1 VAEIEKLM
9 GVSAAD
15 IEKVM
20 GLEAGDIEKVM
31 GVELVTS
38 IGYQG
43 NRSVALGGYDMP
55 SYASRSSIE
64 YKALTSDSDTLDFG
78 DTTWAGSHDKRS
90 CGSDSRAVFMGGH
103 DAESGSTAG
112 TNNIE
117 YITIA
122 NLGNGTEFGDLL
134 VAGKI
139 LAGGSGNG
147 IRGLF
152 VGGRPSSNTDQ
163 IEYLTVATPGD
174 AQDAGDLTRPAGYTS
189 PNANVAPGRMITTM
203 GYDSHGGY
211 YDNLDFNYVA
221 IMSTDD
227 AADFGDASVAIA
239 MAQPIGLSESRNVWA
254 WGYSNGSY
262 IDNMEYLNPST
273 LSNTTDFGDLQT
285 TAGNASGKHTNGTRG
300 EIWGGQTSGLT
311 DIQYITIAS
320 TGNATNAGEIRGTSG
335 ASAWDGW
342 SGD

>member
-1 VAEIEKLM
+1 
-9 GVSAAD
+9 
-15 IEKVM
+15 
-20 GLEAGDIEKVM
+20 
-31 GVELVTS
+31 
-38 IGYQG
+38 
-43 NRSVALGGYDMP
+43 
-55 SYASRSSIE
+55 
-64 YKALTSDSDTLDFG
+64 
-78 DTTWAGSHDKRS
+78 
-90 CGSDSRAVFMGGH
+90 MGGH

-117 YITIA
+117 YLTIA
-122 NLGNGTEFGDLL
+122 NTGNGTEFGDLL

-147 IRGLF
+147 VRGLF
-152 VGGRPSSNTDQ
+152 VGGRPSANTDQ
-163 IEYLTVATPGD
+163 IEYLTVATTGNTT
-174 AQDAGDLTRPAGYTS
+174 DAGNLTRTAGYTLA
-189 PNANVAPGRMITTM
+189 NANVAPGRMICTM
-203 GYDSHGGY
+203 GLDGDYT
-211 YDNLDFNYVA
+211 NLDFNYVA

-227 AADFGDASVAIA
+227 AADFGDSQVAGVECS
-239 MAQPIGLSESRNVWA
+239 PIGLSESRNVWA
-254 WGYSNGSY
+254 WGKDGSSFEVT
-262 IDNMEYLNPST
+262 MEYLNPST
-273 LSNTTDFGDLQT
+273 LSDTTDFGDLQT

>member
-1 VAEIEKLM
+1 MAEIEKLM

-20 GLEAGDIEKVM
+20 GVEAGDIEKVM

-43 NRSVALGGYDMP
+43 NRSVALGGYVYDGND
-55 SYASRSSIE
+55 YSSEIE

-78 DTTWAGSHDKRS
+78 DTAFGLSQDKRS

-117 YITIA
+117 YLTIA
-122 NLGNGTEFGDLL
+122 STGNGTEFGDLL

-139 LAGGSGNG
+139 LGGGSGNG
-147 IRGLF
+147 VRGLF

-163 IEYLTVATPGD
+163 IEYLTVASTGNTT
-174 AQDAGDLTRPAGYTS
+174 DAGDLTRAAGYTI
-189 PNANVAPGRMITTM
+189 PNANVAPGRMVCPM
-203 GYDSHGGY
+203 GFDSA
-211 YDNLDFNYVA
+211 YDNKDFNYVA

-227 AADFGDASVAIA
+227 AADFGDATYNISHTAT
-239 MAQPIGLSESRNVWA
+239 IGLSESRNVWA
-254 WGYSNGSY
+254 WGRDGSSHEVH
-262 IDNMEYLNPST
+262 MEYLNPST
-273 LSNTTDFGDLQT
+273 TSNTTDFGDLQT
-285 TAGNASGKHTNGTRG
+285 TASNGAGKHTNGTRG
-300 EIWGGQTSGLT
+300 EVWGSSQGDGV
-311 DIQYITIAS
+311 DVQYITIAS
-320 TGNATNAGEIRGTSG
+320 TGNATNAGEIRTGKRST
-335 ASAWDGW
+335 WDGW

>member
-1 VAEIEKLM
+1 MAEIEKLM

-20 GLEAGDIEKVM
+20 GVGSGDIAKVM

-43 NRSVALGGYDMP
+43 NRSLALGGYTGG
-55 SYASRSSIE
+55 YASSSSQID
-64 YKALTSDSDTLDFG
+64 YKALTSDGNTADFG

-103 DAESGSTAG
+103 DAQSGSTAG

-122 NLGNGTEFGDLL
+122 STGNGTEFGDVL
-134 VAGKI
+134 VAGVI

-147 IRGLF
+147 VRGLF
-152 VGGRPSSNTDQ
+152 VGGRPSGNTDQ
-163 IEYLTVATPGD
+163 IQYLTVATTGD
-174 AQDAGDLTRPAGYTS
+174 TSDAGDLTRAAGYTI
-189 PNANVAPGRMITTM
+189 PNANVAPGRMICTM
-203 GYDSHGGY
+203 GLDGDYT
-211 YDNLDFNYVA
+211 NLDFNYVA

-227 AADFGDASVAIA
+227 AADFGDASVAISHTA
-239 MAQPIGLSESRNVWA
+239 PIGLSESRNVWA
-254 WGYSNGSY
+254 WGYSNGSHLV
-262 IDNMEYLNPST
+262 NMEYLNPST

-285 TAGNASGKHTNGTRG
+285 TASQGAGKHTNGTRG
-300 EIWGGQTSGLT
+300 EVWGGEASGLT
-311 DIQYITIAS
+311 DVQYITIAS
-320 TGNATNAGEIRGTSG
+320 TGDATNAGEISG
-335 ASAWDGW
+335 GRIGWDGW

>member
-1 VAEIEKLM
+1 MAEIEKLM

-20 GLEAGDIEKVM
+20 GVGSGDIEKVM

-43 NRSVALGGYDMP
+43 NRSVALGGYVYDGND
-55 SYASRSSIE
+55 YSSEIE

-78 DTTWAGSHDKRS
+78 DTAFGLSQDKRS

-117 YITIA
+117 YLTIA
-122 NLGNGTEFGDLL
+122 STGNGTEFGDLL

-139 LAGGSGNG
+139 LGGGSGNG
-147 IRGLF
+147 VRGLF

-163 IEYLTVATPGD
+163 IEYLTVASTGNTT
-174 AQDAGDLTRPAGYTS
+174 DAGDLTRAAGYTI
-189 PNANVAPGRMITTM
+189 PNANVAPGRMVCPM
-203 GYDSHGGY
+203 SFDSA
-211 YDNLDFNYVA
+211 YDNKDFNYVA

-227 AADFGDASVAIA
+227 AADFGDASVNISHTAT
-239 MAQPIGLSESRNVWA
+239 IGLSESRNVWA
-254 WGYSNGSY
+254 WGRDGSSHEVH
-262 IDNMEYLNPST
+262 MEYLNPST
-273 LSNTTDFGDLQT
+273 TSNTTDFGDLQT
-285 TAGNASGKHTNGTRG
+285 TASNGAGKHTNGTRG
-300 EIWGGQTSGLT
+300 EVWGGQEFSND
-311 DIQYITIAS
+311 DIQKITIAS
-320 TGNATNAGEIRGTSG
+320 TGDAAITSQIRTGQVGT
-335 ASAWDGW
+335 WDGW

>member
-1 VAEIEKLM
+1 MAEIEKLM

-20 GLEAGDIEKVM
+20 GVGSGDIEKVM

-43 NRSVALGGYDMP
+43 NRSLALGGYN
-55 SYASRSSIE
+55 SGWVSQSEIE

-78 DTTWAGSHDKRS
+78 DTAFGASHDKRS

-117 YITIA
+117 YLTIA
-122 NLGNGTEFGDLL
+122 STGNGTEFGDLL

-139 LAGGSGNG
+139 LAAGSGNG
-147 IRGLF
+147 VRGLF

-174 AQDAGDLTRPAGYTS
+174 AQDAGDLTRAVSTFS
-189 PNANVAPGRMITTM
+189 ANANVAPGRMICPM
-203 GYDSHGGY
+203 SYDSA
-211 YDNLDFNYVA
+211 YDNKDFNYVA

-227 AADFGDASVAIA
+227 AADFGDASVNLSHTA
-239 MAQPIGLSESRNVWA
+239 PIGLSESRNVWA
-254 WGYSNGSY
+254 WGKEDGSNE
-262 IDNMEYLNPST
+262 DHMEYVNPTT

-285 TAGNASGKHTNGTRG
+285 SAVYAAGKHTNGTRG
-300 EIWGGQTSGLT
+300 EAWGGQASGMT

-320 TGNATNAGEIRGTSG
+320 TGDATNAGEIRTGQKFT
-335 ASAWDGW
+335 WDGW